1 MRASSQ
7 KHAIWNDPG
16 IAREFLAGDQ
26 GFPFGGMDDDDDPF
40 SGFGGGFPGGARRG
54 GPPKEVENSKLYE
67 TLGVEKTAT
76 MDQIRKAY
84 RKLAIKMHPD
94 KGGDPDKVSS

>member
-1 MRASSQ
+1 M
-7 KHAIWNDPG
+7 DDD
-16 IAREFLAGDQ
+16 EGD
-26 GFPFGGMDDDDDPF
+26 PFGG
-40 SGFGGGFPGGARRG
+40 GFGGGFPGRR

-76 MDQIRKAY
+76 MDEIRKAY

-94 KGGDPDKVSS
+94 KGGDPDKVSKHGIFRSCNQIILYIN